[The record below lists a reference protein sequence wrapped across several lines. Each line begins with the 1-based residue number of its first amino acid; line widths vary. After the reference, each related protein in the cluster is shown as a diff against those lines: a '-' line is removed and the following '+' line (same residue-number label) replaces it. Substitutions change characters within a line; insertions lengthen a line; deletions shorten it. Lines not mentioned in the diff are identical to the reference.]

1 MDDLQFEWDATK
13 ASQNA
18 GKHGVTF
25 SEASSA
31 FRDPLARLKA
41 EQLVD
46 GESREAMVGLSSF
59 GRLLVVVFVDRGSIR
74 IISTRRATPIERHA
88 YEEARG

>member
-1 MDDLQFEWDATK
+1 MDDLQFEWDETK

-18 GKHGVTF
+18 RKHGVTF

-41 EQLVD
+41 EQLID
-46 GESREAMVGLSSF
+46 GESREVMVGLSSF

-74 IISTRRATPIERHA
+74 IISTRRATPFERHA